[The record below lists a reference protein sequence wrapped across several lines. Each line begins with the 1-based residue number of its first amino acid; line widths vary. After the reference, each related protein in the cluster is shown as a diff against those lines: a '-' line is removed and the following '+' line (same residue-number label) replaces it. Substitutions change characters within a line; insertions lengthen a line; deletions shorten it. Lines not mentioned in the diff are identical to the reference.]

1 MTKNS
6 ALCMKEINLPK
17 VLQSKGFRLTI
28 LEERVLPRLAMEN
41 DALEHNRLQR

>member
-17 VLQSKGFRLTI
+17 VLQSKGVPLTI
-28 LEERVLPRLAMEN
+28 LKERVLLRLAMVH